1 MAKNLET
8 FPVMKKGVFFGY
20 ADAGQIA
27 DSNGVLELFD
37 EQKAATIKAQ
47 AAIEAAKADSEKKA
61 DAVKAAEAAGGA
73 DAAAV
78 KKGPAPK

>member
-1 MAKNLET
+1 MAKNSET
-8 FPVMKKGVFFGY
+8 FPVMKNGVFFGY

-37 EQKAATIKAQ
+37 ERKASAIKAE
-47 AAIEAAKADSEKKA
+47 AAVQAAKAESEKKA
-61 DAVKAAEAAGGA
+61 EAVKVAEAAGGA
-73 DAAAV
+73 DASAI